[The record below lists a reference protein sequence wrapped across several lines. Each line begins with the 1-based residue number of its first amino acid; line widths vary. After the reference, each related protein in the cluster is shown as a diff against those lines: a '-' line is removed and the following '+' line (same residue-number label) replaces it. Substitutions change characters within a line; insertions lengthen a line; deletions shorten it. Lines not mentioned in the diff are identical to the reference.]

1 MSASG
6 GIPKARNFAPTSRQD
21 TGRSATRQVSSEAIR
36 IRTALFVWPRTEPDP
51 SAART
56 VKRNAGAQ
64 CIRNLTVKLRGRTTT
79 PQSAEG
85 AQSLSARGAKPTA
98 PRGPLQRLLEGE
110 GGLTSLPKQSI
121 GQVEPQRRRGQRRP
135 TWEEVYPDYP

>member
-64 CIRNLTVKLRGRTTT
+64 CIRNLTVKLNGRAEAPDGRRGHTL
-79 PQSAEG
+79 S
-85 AQSLSARGAKPTA
+85 SSARGAKQTTHH
-98 PRGPLQRLLEGE
+98 GPLQRLLAVMLAEDRKR
-110 GGLTSLPKQSI
+110 SLMRK
-121 GQVEPQRRRGQRRP
+121 RRAELHGASRNGV
-135 TWEEVYPDYP
+135 WE